1 MQQHESCYGEG
12 LQEDDVIL
20 EVINVTKKFGE
31 LIALN
36 NVSFKVRRGEILAII
51 GPNGAGKTTLI
62 NIISGILKPTAG
74 RLVYEGVDITHVRPS
89 KRAKMGIARTFQVP
103 VYIKDLKA
111 VDSVAVPLTWKL
123 KSLDL
128 AREKAIELL
137 KRVDFTD
144 PYKMGRDLTLVEE
157 KKLEIARA
165 LALEPKLLLLDE
177 PAAGL
182 RPNEI
187 EELKSLI
194 LDIPR
199 KEGTTVIL
207 VEHVIKFV
215 MGTCNRTIVLDFGN
229 KIAEGTPEEVVSN
242 PDVITAYLGGAI

>member
-1 MQQHESCYGEG
+1 MQFEG
-12 LQEDDVIL
+12 YRSEDLQKSGIIL

-31 LIALN
+31 LVALN
-36 NVSFKVRRGEILAII
+36 NVSFKVRKGEILAII

-74 RLVYEGVDITHVRPS
+74 RLIYKGVDITNIRPN

-103 VYIKDLKA
+103 IYIKDLRA

-137 KRVDFTD
+137 KRVGFSD
-144 PYKMGRDLTLVEE
+144 PYKMGRDLTLAEE
-157 KKLEIARA
+157 KRLEIARA
-165 LALEPKLLLLDE
+165 LALEPELLLLDE

-182 RPNEI
+182 RPDEI
-187 EELKSLI
+187 EELKGLI
-194 LDIPR
+194 LDIA
-199 KEGTTVIL
+199 KEEDTTVIL
-207 VEHVIKFV
+207 IEHLIKFV
-215 MGTCNRTIVLDFGN
+215 MDICSRAIVLNFGN
-229 KIAEGTPEEVVSN
+229 KIAEGSPEEVVSN
-242 PDVITAYLGGAI
+242 PDVITAYLGGAV